1 MKGKYVQLLKFI
13 DLFLDVVFGKKL
25 FYSVVIE
32 LKDKFK
38 KLVSFVGKLGIFV
51 LGRDIVIGN
60 VFD

>member
-1 MKGKYVQLLKFI
+1 MKFI

-32 LKDKFK
+32 LKNKFK